1 MGRLVFKTY
10 DDIKDRSP
18 LYCAGGAILFGA
30 MTAREFSS
38 VDAVGLRFWLMLVTV
53 MAFTGAA
60 IVLLQRQRI
69 IIEVMDDSNEEGQL
83 KIIRRG
89 RPDQVIGESQFGYV
103 KMGEGL
109 VIIHHYE
116 GEDLKRTSFSTKGA
130 RKKKVDAIV
139 EVLGNWKS

>member
-10 DDIKDRSP
+10 EDVKDRSP
-18 LYCAGGAILFGA
+18 LYCAGGAILFGVMA
-30 MTAREFSS
+30 VREFSS
-38 VDAVGLRFWLMLVTV
+38 VDGVGMRFWLMLVTV
-53 MAFTGAA
+53 VAFTGAA

-69 IIEVMDDSNEEGQL
+69 IIEVMDDPNEEGQL

-89 RPDQVIGESQFGYV
+89 RPDQVIEESQFGYV
-103 KMGEGL
+103 KLGEDI

-139 EVLGNWKS
+139 EVLENWKS